1 MFCSNCGTKLL
12 EDDKFC
18 VSCGSPVN
26 PREETAPADNPYY
39 APQSSGSVG
48 YAAGAG
54 NRGRD
59 TEPTE
64 EDFALFV
71 GKKADEYLSIWNQD
85 RRWNWPA
92 FLFGGYWMLYRGM
105 YLYLLLYLIV
115 MSFMVNIVR
124 AIMFPV
130 YYFSGGVVVVVLIAN
145 IVLQAIF
152 ALFANKIYL
161 HHARRKIRAI
171 NARLANFPDLRE
183 ERIAT
188 AGETSL
194 YIPIALAV
202 LPVLILIVT
211 TLFYSVQ
218 VYKEIN
224 EEIRYRQPQNSSMV
238 QPYFYSRAT

>member
-12 EDDKFC
+12 ENDKFC
-18 VSCGSPVN
+18 VSCGSPVK
-26 PREETAPADNPYY
+26 PREGTAATVPHY
-39 APQSSGSVG
+39 APQPPGYSGH
-48 YAAGAG
+48 AAGAESQNKG
-54 NRGRD
+54 A
-59 TEPTE
+59 EPTE

-71 GKKADEYLSIWNQD
+71 GKNADEYLRIWKED

-105 YLYLLLYLIV
+105 YLYLLVYLIA

-145 IVLQAIF
+145 LVLQAIF

-161 HHARRKIRAI
+161 HQARRKIRAL
-171 NARLANFPDLRE
+171 NSRLANFPEIRE
-183 ERIAT
+183 ERIAA

-211 TLFYSVQ
+211 TLFYSVH

-224 EEIRYRQPQNSSMV
+224 EDIRSRQQQDSSMV
-238 QPYFYSRAT
+238 QPYFYSRVT

>member
-1 MFCSNCGTKLL
+1 MK
-12 EDDKFC
+12 
-18 VSCGSPVN
+18 
-26 PREETAPADNPYY
+26 PREETAVPPPSFAQQP
-39 APQSSGSVG
+39 GSAG

-54 NRGRD
+54 RQGLN

-64 EDFALFV
+64 DDLALFV
-71 GKKADEYLSIWNQD
+71 GKKADEYLGFWKED

-105 YLYLLLYLIV
+105 YLYLLLYLVV
-115 MSFMVNIVR
+115 MSFMVNIFR

-130 YYFSGGVVVVVLIAN
+130 YYFSGDVVVAVLVAN

-161 HHARRKIRAI
+161 HHARRKIRAL
-171 NARLANFPDLRE
+171 NSRLANFPEIRE
-183 ERIAT
+183 ERIAA

-202 LPVLILIVT
+202 LPLLIGIVT
-211 TLFYSVQ
+211 TLFYSVH

-224 EEIRYRQPQNSSMV
+224 EEIRYQQDSSMV
-238 QPYFYSRAT
+238 QPYSYSQVI